1 MFNSIPSEL
10 IEVMQLT
17 IVFTGLFGTILV
29 LLFTSD
35 KANTKNLYLK
45 KAR

>member
-1 MFNSIPSEL
+1 MEFIEL
-10 IEVMQLT
+10 TVI
-17 IVFTGLFGTILV
+17 FTCLFGIILV
-29 LLFTSD
+29 LLFTSG